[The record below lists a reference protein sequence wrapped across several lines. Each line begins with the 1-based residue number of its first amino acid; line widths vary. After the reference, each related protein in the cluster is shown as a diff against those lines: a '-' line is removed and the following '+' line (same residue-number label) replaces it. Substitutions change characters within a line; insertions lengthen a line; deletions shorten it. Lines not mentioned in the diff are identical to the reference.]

1 MADKHTLAF
10 EIGVEEIPA
19 FDLDSANKQLEK
31 MVPAA
36 FADAR
41 IPFDSIEIHSSPRRL
56 IVMAYGVADATE
68 ALVEEYKG
76 PAAKIAFDA
85 DGNPTKAAIGF
96 ARGKGLDPENL
107 ERREV
112 NGTEYVFA
120 TKNIPATPVADLLP
134 EVLTGF
140 ITAIKWPRSCRWA
153 AYREYFVRPVR
164 WIVAMLNDVVLP
176 VSFAGAASDNFTMGH
191 RVLAPGKHTV
201 DTAANLLNV
210 VRAAYVIPTQAE
222 RERIIREGVAAI
234 EAETGFTAD
243 LPAKTLLE
251 VVNLSEYP
259 QPLVS
264 TFDEEF
270 LQVPEEII
278 VDAMLM
284 HQRYFPLYDAAGK
297 LTNKFIIV
305 SNGNPECAATIIDGN
320 ERVVR
325 ARLDDAKFFYEEDLK
340 HPLESYIEKLD
351 KVVFQ
356 ESLGTV
362 RQKAERLEKLAGA
375 LSADAQLSAADAAR
389 RRSAPRACARPT
401 WSPTPSSSSPASRA
415 SWAATTPP
423 PPGKRPQ
430 VAQRHRPSITSPR
443 FAGDALPDTDGGP
456 AWSPWP
462 TSSTPSAACSPVGQG
477 PTGSSDPFALRRSAI
492 GIVNH
497 ARGGPAHR
505 RSLAAVDESL
515 ASYAAPGRR
524 LRPRAAVRA
533 EVADFFVTRTKVM
546 LRDAGRHRRRH
557 RRRAGRGRGG
567 ACWSSAQRAR
577 ALEAARAKRCAKR
590 STTWPRPTPA
600 RTTCASP
607 KLGEDVDDSL
617 LTDPER
623 ALASAR
629 GQPPSRR
636 VAAALVVR
644 RLRGRAVPGCA
655 ALRAPIDGFFA
666 DVMVMDEDA
675 ALRDNR
681 LRLLN
686 RFVAVFANVADFG
699 RSWRN
704 RSRATVAGF
713 SQTAERLVRCE
724 APTHLACFARR
735 RKLAYRSTLR
745 LPPAGGRS
753 GTAAASPL
761 TLQGTSLEGG
771 RDARRVRRHTRT
783 PRPLPTIHVVSDS
796 VGLDGTGGGPCR
808 RRPVRRH
815 EPQHR
820 GAAPCALVRG
830 GQAASSPSTARLHQ
844 PPVRRRAP
852 ARLLHAGRRRPA
864 PSRCADYCESASTT
878 WWRSTS

>member
-41 IPFDSIEIHSSPRRL
+41 IPYDSIEIHSSPRRL
-56 IVMAYGVADATE
+56 IVIAYGVADATE

-96 ARGKGLDPENL
+96 ARGKGLSPENL

-134 EVLTGF
+134 DVLAGF

-164 WIVAMLNDVVLP
+164 WIVAMLDDVVLP
-176 VSFAGAASDNFTMGH
+176 VSFAGAESSDFTMGH
-191 RVLAPGKHTV
+191 RVLAPGKHVV
-201 DTAANLLNV
+201 DTAANLLDV
-210 VRAAYVIPTQAE
+210 IRAAYVIPTQAE

-375 LSADAQLSAADAAR
+375 LSADAQLSAADAAD
-389 RRSAPRACARPT
+389 AQRAARLCKADLVT
-401 WSPTPSSSSPASRA
+401 NAVIEFTSVQGVMGSYYAAASGE
-415 SWAATTPP
+415 T
-423 PPGKRPQ
+423 PQ
-430 VAQRHRPSITSPR
+430 VAQAIGQHYQPR
-443 FAGDALPDTDGGP
+443 FAGDALPDTTVGQLVALADKLDTICGLF
-456 AWSPWP
+456 A
-462 TSSTPSAACSPVGQG
+462 VGQG

-492 GIVNH
+492 GIVNMLE
-497 ARGGPAHR
+497 AGLPI
-505 RSLAAVDESL
+505 SLAAAIDESL
-515 ASYAAPGRR
+515 ASFAAQGVAFDA
-524 LRPRAAVRA
+524 AAVRA
-533 EVADFFVTRTKVM
+533 EVVDFFVTRTKVM
-546 LRDAGRHRRRH
+546 LRDAGVNADTIDAVLA
-557 RRRAGRGRGG
+557 AGVEEP
-567 ACWSSAQRAR
+567 AVVSQRAH
-577 ALEAARAKRCAKR
+577 ALEDARANDAE
-590 STTWPRPTPA
+590 TFDNLATAYA
-600 RTTCASP
+600 RANNLRKP
-607 KLGEDVDDSL
+607 ELGEDVDDAL
-617 LTDPER
+617 LTEPER
-623 ALASAR
+623 ALAGAVATAEQAVASALA
-629 GQPPSRR
+629 SDDF
-636 VAAALVVR
+636 AAALSQ
-644 RLRGRAVPGCA
+644 LA

-699 RSWRN
+699 KMAKS
-704 RSRATVAGF
+704 
-713 SQTAERLVRCE
+713 
-724 APTHLACFARR
+724 
-735 RKLAYRSTLR
+735 K
-745 LPPAGGRS
+745 
-753 GTAAASPL
+753 
-761 TLQGTSLEGG
+761 
-771 RDARRVRRHTRT
+771 
-783 PRPLPTIHVVSDS
+783 
-796 VGLDGTGGGPCR
+796 
-808 RRPVRRH
+808 
-815 EPQHR
+815 
-820 GAAPCALVRG
+820 
-830 GQAASSPSTARLHQ
+830 
-844 PPVRRRAP
+844 
-852 ARLLHAGRRRPA
+852 
-864 PSRCADYCESASTT
+864 
-878 WWRSTS
+878 

>member
-41 IPFDSIEIHSSPRRL
+41 IPYDSIEIHSSPRRL

-96 ARGKGLDPENL
+96 ARGKGLSPESL

-134 EVLTGF
+134 DVLAGF

-164 WIVAMLNDVVLP
+164 WIVAMLDDVVLP
-176 VSFAGAASDNFTMGH
+176 VSFAGAESSNFTMGH

-201 DTAANLLNV
+201 DTAANLLDV
-210 VRAAYVIPTQAE
+210 IRAAYVIPTQAE

-234 EAETGFTAD
+234 EAEPGFTAD

-362 RQKAERLEKLAGA
+362 RQKAERLEKLACA
-375 LSADAQLSAADAAR
+375 LSADAQLSAADAAD
-389 RRSAPRACARPT
+389 AKRAARLCKADLVT
-401 WSPTPSSSSPASRA
+401 NAVIEFTSVQGVMGSYYAAASGE
-415 SWAATTPP
+415 T
-423 PPGKRPQ
+423 PQ
-430 VAQRHRPSITSPR
+430 VAQAIGQHYQPR
-443 FAGDALPDTDGGP
+443 FAGDALPDTTVGKLVALADKLDTICGLF
-456 AWSPWP
+456 S
-462 TSSTPSAACSPVGQG
+462 VGQG

-492 GIVNH
+492 GIVNMLET
-497 ARGGPAHR
+497 GLPI
-505 RSLAAVDESL
+505 SLAAAIDESL
-515 ASYAAPGRR
+515 ASFAAQGVAFDA
-524 LRPRAAVRA
+524 AAVRA
-533 EVADFFVTRTKVM
+533 EVVDFFVTRTKVM
-546 LRDAGRHRRRH
+546 LRDGGVNADTIDAVLAAGVEEP
-557 RRRAGRGRGG
+557 AVI
-567 ACWSSAQRAR
+567 SQRAH
-577 ALEAARAKRCAKR
+577 ALEDARANDAE
-590 STTWPRPTPA
+590 TFDNLATAYA
-600 RTTCASP
+600 RANNLREP
-607 KLGEDVDDSL
+607 ELGEDVDDAL
-617 LTDPER
+617 LTEPER
-623 ALASAR
+623 ALAGAVATAEQAVASALA
-629 GQPPSRR
+629 SDDF
-636 VAAALVVR
+636 AAALSQ
-644 RLRGRAVPGCA
+644 LA

-699 RSWRN
+699 KMAKS
-704 RSRATVAGF
+704 
-713 SQTAERLVRCE
+713 
-724 APTHLACFARR
+724 
-735 RKLAYRSTLR
+735 K
-745 LPPAGGRS
+745 
-753 GTAAASPL
+753 
-761 TLQGTSLEGG
+761 
-771 RDARRVRRHTRT
+771 
-783 PRPLPTIHVVSDS
+783 
-796 VGLDGTGGGPCR
+796 
-808 RRPVRRH
+808 
-815 EPQHR
+815 
-820 GAAPCALVRG
+820 
-830 GQAASSPSTARLHQ
+830 
-844 PPVRRRAP
+844 
-852 ARLLHAGRRRPA
+852 
-864 PSRCADYCESASTT
+864 
-878 WWRSTS
+878 

>member
-1 MADKHTLAF
+1 MAEKHTLAF

-41 IPFDSIEIHSSPRRL
+41 IPFDSVEIHSSPRRL

-96 ARGKGLDPENL
+96 ARGKGLTPENL

-112 NGTEYVFA
+112 KGVEYVFA

-134 EVLTGF
+134 DILAGF
-140 ITAIKWPRSCRWA
+140 ITAIKWPRSQRWA
-153 AYREYFVRPVR
+153 AYSEYFVRPVR
-164 WIVAMLNDVVLP
+164 WIVAMLDDVVLP
-176 VSFAGAASDNFTMGH
+176 VSFAGATSGNVTFGH
-191 RVLAPGKHTV
+191 RVLAPGAHTV
-201 DTAANLLNV
+201 DTAANLLDV
-210 VRAAYVIPTQAE
+210 VRAAYVIPTQSE

-234 EAETGFTAD
+234 EAETGFTAE

-284 HQRYFPLYDAAGK
+284 HQRYFPLYDADHK

-340 HPLESYIEKLD
+340 HPLEFYVNKLD

-362 RQKAERLEKLAGA
+362 KQKAERLVKLAGA
-375 LSADAQLSAADAAR
+375 LAADAQLSEADAADLV
-389 RRSAPRACARPT
+389 RAAQLCKADLVT
-401 WSPTPSSSSPASRA
+401 NAVIEFTSVQGVMGSYYAAASGE
-415 SWAATTPP
+415 T
-423 PPGKRPQ
+423 PQ
-430 VAQRHRPSITSPR
+430 VAQAIGQHYQPR
-443 FAGDALPDTDGGP
+443 FAGDELPETTVGKLVALADKLDTICGLF
-456 AWSPWP
+456 S
-462 TSSTPSAACSPVGQG
+462 VGQG

-492 GIVNH
+492 GIVNMLE
-497 ARGGPAHR
+497 AGVNI
-505 RSLAAVDESL
+505 SLAAAIDCSL
-515 ASYAAPGRR
+515 AAFAEQGVQFDA
-524 LRPRAAVRA
+524 AAVRA
-533 EVADFFVTRTKVM
+533 EVVDFFVTRTKVM
-546 LRDAGRHRRRH
+546 LRDAGVEADTIDAVLA
-557 RRRAGRGRGG
+557 AGVEEPAVIG
-567 ACWSSAQRAR
+567 QRAY
-577 ALEAARAKRCAKR
+577 ALEDARANDAE
-590 STTWPRPTPA
+590 TFDNLATAYA
-600 RTTCASP
+600 RANNLRKP
-607 KLGEDVDDSL
+607 ELGSAVDEGL
-617 LTDPER
+617 LTEPER
-623 ALASAR
+623 PLAAAVAQAE
-629 GQPPSRR
+629 GT
-636 VAAALVVR
+636 VAAALEADSFAAA
-644 RLRGRAVPGCA
+644 LSELA

-666 DVMVMDEDA
+666 DVMVMDDDP

-699 RSWRN
+699 KMAKS
-704 RSRATVAGF
+704 
-713 SQTAERLVRCE
+713 
-724 APTHLACFARR
+724 
-735 RKLAYRSTLR
+735 K
-745 LPPAGGRS
+745 
-753 GTAAASPL
+753 
-761 TLQGTSLEGG
+761 
-771 RDARRVRRHTRT
+771 
-783 PRPLPTIHVVSDS
+783 
-796 VGLDGTGGGPCR
+796 
-808 RRPVRRH
+808 
-815 EPQHR
+815 
-820 GAAPCALVRG
+820 
-830 GQAASSPSTARLHQ
+830 
-844 PPVRRRAP
+844 
-852 ARLLHAGRRRPA
+852 
-864 PSRCADYCESASTT
+864 
-878 WWRSTS
+878 

>member
-41 IPFDSIEIHSSPRRL
+41 IPYDSIEIHSSPRRL

-96 ARGKGLDPENL
+96 ARGKGLSPENL

-134 EVLTGF
+134 DVLAGF

-164 WIVAMLNDVVLP
+164 WIVAMLDDVVLP
-176 VSFAGAASDNFTMGH
+176 VSFAGAESSDFTMGH

-201 DTAANLLNV
+201 DTAANLLDV
-210 VRAAYVIPTQAE
+210 IRAAYVIPTQAE

-362 RQKAERLEKLAGA
+362 RQKAERLEKLACA
-375 LSADAQLSAADAAR
+375 LSADAQLSAADAAD
-389 RRSAPRACARPT
+389 AKRAARLCKADLVT
-401 WSPTPSSSSPASRA
+401 NAVIEFTSVQGVMGSYYAAASGE
-415 SWAATTPP
+415 T
-423 PPGKRPQ
+423 PQ
-430 VAQRHRPSITSPR
+430 VAQAIGQHYQPR
-443 FAGDALPDTDGGP
+443 FAGDALPDTTVGKLVALADKLDTICGLF
-456 AWSPWP
+456 A
-462 TSSTPSAACSPVGQG
+462 VGQG

-492 GIVNH
+492 GIVNMLET
-497 ARGGPAHR
+497 GLPI
-505 RSLAAVDESL
+505 SLAAAIDESL
-515 ASYAAPGRR
+515 ASFAAQGVAFDA
-524 LRPRAAVRA
+524 AAVRA
-533 EVADFFVTRTKVM
+533 EVVDFFVTRTKVM
-546 LRDAGRHRRRH
+546 LRDGDVNADTIDAVLAAGVEEP
-557 RRRAGRGRGG
+557 AVI
-567 ACWSSAQRAR
+567 SQRAH
-577 ALEAARAKRCAKR
+577 ALEDARANDAE
-590 STTWPRPTPA
+590 TFDNLATAYA
-600 RTTCASP
+600 RANNLRKP
-607 KLGEDVDDSL
+607 ELGEDVDDAL
-617 LTDPER
+617 LTEPER
-623 ALASAR
+623 ALAGAVATAEQAVASALA
-629 GQPPSRR
+629 SDDF
-636 VAAALVVR
+636 AAALSQ
-644 RLRGRAVPGCA
+644 LA

-699 RSWRN
+699 KMAKS
-704 RSRATVAGF
+704 
-713 SQTAERLVRCE
+713 
-724 APTHLACFARR
+724 
-735 RKLAYRSTLR
+735 K
-745 LPPAGGRS
+745 
-753 GTAAASPL
+753 
-761 TLQGTSLEGG
+761 
-771 RDARRVRRHTRT
+771 
-783 PRPLPTIHVVSDS
+783 
-796 VGLDGTGGGPCR
+796 
-808 RRPVRRH
+808 
-815 EPQHR
+815 
-820 GAAPCALVRG
+820 
-830 GQAASSPSTARLHQ
+830 
-844 PPVRRRAP
+844 
-852 ARLLHAGRRRPA
+852 
-864 PSRCADYCESASTT
+864 
-878 WWRSTS
+878 

>member
-41 IPFDSIEIHSSPRRL
+41 IPCDSIEIHSSPRRL

-96 ARGKGLDPENL
+96 ARGKGLSPENL

-134 EVLTGF
+134 DVLAGF

-164 WIVAMLNDVVLP
+164 WIVAMLDDVVLP
-176 VSFAGAASDNFTMGH
+176 VSYAGAESSNFTMGH
-191 RVLAPGKHTV
+191 RVLAPGKHVV
-201 DTAANLLNV
+201 DTAANLLDV
-210 VRAAYVIPTQAE
+210 IRAAYVIPTQAE

-284 HQRYFPLYDAAGK
+284 HQRYFPLYDADGK

-362 RQKAERLEKLAGA
+362 RQKAERLEKLACA
-375 LSADAQLSAADAAR
+375 LSADAQLDAADAAD
-389 RRSAPRACARPT
+389 AKRAARLCKADLVT
-401 WSPTPSSSSPASRA
+401 NAVIEFTSVQGVMGSYYAAASGE
-415 SWAATTPP
+415 T
-423 PPGKRPQ
+423 PQ
-430 VAQRHRPSITSPR
+430 VAQAIGQHYQPR
-443 FAGDALPDTDGGP
+443 FAGDALPDTTVGKLVALADKLDTICGLF
-456 AWSPWP
+456 A
-462 TSSTPSAACSPVGQG
+462 VGQG

-492 GIVNH
+492 GIVNMLE
-497 ARGGPAHR
+497 AGLPI
-505 RSLAAVDESL
+505 SLAAAIDESL
-515 ASYAAPGRR
+515 ASFAAQGVAFDA
-524 LRPRAAVRA
+524 AAVRA
-533 EVADFFVTRTKVM
+533 EVVDFFVTRTKVM
-546 LRDAGRHRRRH
+546 LRDAGVNADTIDAVLA
-557 RRRAGRGRGG
+557 AGVEEP
-567 ACWSSAQRAR
+567 AVISQRAH
-577 ALEAARAKRCAKR
+577 ALDDARANDAE
-590 STTWPRPTPA
+590 TFDNLATAYA
-600 RTTCASP
+600 RANNLRKP
-607 KLGEDVDDSL
+607 ELGEDVDDAL
-617 LTDPER
+617 LTEPER
-623 ALASAR
+623 ALAGAVATAE
-629 GQPPSRR
+629 QA
-636 VAAALVVR
+636 VAAALASDDFAAA
-644 RLRGRAVPGCA
+644 LSQLA

-699 RSWRN
+699 KMAKS
-704 RSRATVAGF
+704 
-713 SQTAERLVRCE
+713 
-724 APTHLACFARR
+724 
-735 RKLAYRSTLR
+735 K
-745 LPPAGGRS
+745 
-753 GTAAASPL
+753 
-761 TLQGTSLEGG
+761 
-771 RDARRVRRHTRT
+771 
-783 PRPLPTIHVVSDS
+783 
-796 VGLDGTGGGPCR
+796 
-808 RRPVRRH
+808 
-815 EPQHR
+815 
-820 GAAPCALVRG
+820 
-830 GQAASSPSTARLHQ
+830 
-844 PPVRRRAP
+844 
-852 ARLLHAGRRRPA
+852 
-864 PSRCADYCESASTT
+864 
-878 WWRSTS
+878 

>member
-41 IPFDSIEIHSSPRRL
+41 IPCDSIEIHSSPRRL

-96 ARGKGLDPENL
+96 ARGKGLDPKNL

-134 EVLTGF
+134 DVLAGF

-164 WIVAMLNDVVLP
+164 WIVAMLDDVVLP
-176 VSFAGAASDNFTMGH
+176 VSFAGAESSNFTMGH
-191 RVLAPGKHTV
+191 RVLAPGKHAV
-201 DTAANLLNV
+201 DTAANLLDV
-210 VRAAYVIPTQAE
+210 IRAAYVIPTQAE

-362 RQKAERLEKLAGA
+362 RQKAERLEKLACA
-375 LSADAQLSAADAAR
+375 LSADAQLSAADAAD
-389 RRSAPRACARPT
+389 AKRAARLCKADLVT
-401 WSPTPSSSSPASRA
+401 NAVIEFTSVQGVMGSYYAAASGE
-415 SWAATTPP
+415 T
-423 PPGKRPQ
+423 PQ
-430 VAQRHRPSITSPR
+430 VAQAIGQHYQPR
-443 FAGDALPDTDGGP
+443 FAGDALPDTTVGKLVALADKLDTICGLF
-456 AWSPWP
+456 A
-462 TSSTPSAACSPVGQG
+462 VGQG

-492 GIVNH
+492 GIVNMLE
-497 ARGGPAHR
+497 AGLAI
-505 RSLAAVDESL
+505 SLAAAIDESL
-515 ASYAAPGRR
+515 ASFAAQGVAFDA
-524 LRPRAAVRA
+524 AAVRA
-533 EVADFFVTRTKVM
+533 EVVDFFVTRTKVM
-546 LRDAGRHRRRH
+546 LRDAGVNADTIDAVLA
-557 RRRAGRGRGG
+557 AGVEEP
-567 ACWSSAQRAR
+567 AVVSQRAH
-577 ALEAARAKRCAKR
+577 ALEDARANDAE
-590 STTWPRPTPA
+590 TFDNLATAYA
-600 RTTCASP
+600 RANNLRKP
-607 KLGEDVDDSL
+607 ELGEDVDDAL
-617 LTDPER
+617 LTEPER
-623 ALASAR
+623 ALAGAVATAEQAVASALA
-629 GQPPSRR
+629 SDDF
-636 VAAALVVR
+636 AAALSQ
-644 RLRGRAVPGCA
+644 LA

-699 RSWRN
+699 KMAKS
-704 RSRATVAGF
+704 
-713 SQTAERLVRCE
+713 
-724 APTHLACFARR
+724 
-735 RKLAYRSTLR
+735 K
-745 LPPAGGRS
+745 
-753 GTAAASPL
+753 
-761 TLQGTSLEGG
+761 
-771 RDARRVRRHTRT
+771 
-783 PRPLPTIHVVSDS
+783 
-796 VGLDGTGGGPCR
+796 
-808 RRPVRRH
+808 
-815 EPQHR
+815 
-820 GAAPCALVRG
+820 
-830 GQAASSPSTARLHQ
+830 
-844 PPVRRRAP
+844 
-852 ARLLHAGRRRPA
+852 
-864 PSRCADYCESASTT
+864 
-878 WWRSTS
+878 

>member
-41 IPFDSIEIHSSPRRL
+41 IPYDSIEIHSSPRRL

-96 ARGKGLDPENL
+96 ARGKGLSPESL

-134 EVLTGF
+134 DVLAGF

-164 WIVAMLNDVVLP
+164 WIVAMLDDVVLP
-176 VSFAGAASDNFTMGH
+176 VSFAGAESSNFTMGH

-201 DTAANLLNV
+201 DTAANLLDV
-210 VRAAYVIPTQAE
+210 IRAAYVIPTQAE

-264 TFDEEF
+264 TFDEDF

-362 RQKAERLEKLAGA
+362 RQKAERLEKLACA
-375 LSADAQLSAADAAR
+375 LSADAQLDAADAAD
-389 RRSAPRACARPT
+389 AKRAARLCKADLVT
-401 WSPTPSSSSPASRA
+401 NAVIEFTSVQGVMGSYYAAASGE
-415 SWAATTPP
+415 T
-423 PPGKRPQ
+423 PQ
-430 VAQRHRPSITSPR
+430 VAQAIGQHYQPR
-443 FAGDALPDTDGGP
+443 FAGDALPDTTVGKLVALADKLDTICGLF
-456 AWSPWP
+456 A
-462 TSSTPSAACSPVGQG
+462 VGQG

-492 GIVNH
+492 GIVNMLET
-497 ARGGPAHR
+497 GLPI
-505 RSLAAVDESL
+505 SLAAAIDESL
-515 ASYAAPGRR
+515 ASFAAQGVAFDA
-524 LRPRAAVRA
+524 AAVRA
-533 EVADFFVTRTKVM
+533 EVVDFFVTRTKVM
-546 LRDAGRHRRRH
+546 LRDGGVNADTIDAVLAAGVEEP
-557 RRRAGRGRGG
+557 AVI
-567 ACWSSAQRAR
+567 SQRAH
-577 ALEAARAKRCAKR
+577 ALEDARANDAE
-590 STTWPRPTPA
+590 TFDNLATAYA
-600 RTTCASP
+600 RANNLRKP
-607 KLGEDVDDSL
+607 ELGEDVDDAL
-617 LTDPER
+617 LTEPER
-623 ALASAR
+623 ALAGAVATAEQAVASALA
-629 GQPPSRR
+629 SDDF
-636 VAAALVVR
+636 AAALSQ
-644 RLRGRAVPGCA
+644 LA

-699 RSWRN
+699 KMAKS
-704 RSRATVAGF
+704 
-713 SQTAERLVRCE
+713 
-724 APTHLACFARR
+724 
-735 RKLAYRSTLR
+735 K
-745 LPPAGGRS
+745 
-753 GTAAASPL
+753 
-761 TLQGTSLEGG
+761 
-771 RDARRVRRHTRT
+771 
-783 PRPLPTIHVVSDS
+783 
-796 VGLDGTGGGPCR
+796 
-808 RRPVRRH
+808 
-815 EPQHR
+815 
-820 GAAPCALVRG
+820 
-830 GQAASSPSTARLHQ
+830 
-844 PPVRRRAP
+844 
-852 ARLLHAGRRRPA
+852 
-864 PSRCADYCESASTT
+864 
-878 WWRSTS
+878 

>member
-41 IPFDSIEIHSSPRRL
+41 IPYDSIEIHSSPRRL

-96 ARGKGLDPENL
+96 ARGKGLSPESL

-134 EVLTGF
+134 DVLAGF

-164 WIVAMLNDVVLP
+164 WIVAMLDDVVLP
-176 VSFAGAASDNFTMGH
+176 VSFAGAESSNFTMGH
-191 RVLAPGKHTV
+191 RVLAPGKHAV
-201 DTAANLLNV
+201 DTAANLLDV
-210 VRAAYVIPTQAE
+210 IRAAYVIPTQAE

-362 RQKAERLEKLAGA
+362 RQKAERLEKLACA
-375 LSADAQLSAADAAR
+375 LSADAQLSAADAAD
-389 RRSAPRACARPT
+389 AKRAARLCKADLVT
-401 WSPTPSSSSPASRA
+401 NAVIEFTSVQGVMGSYYAAASGE
-415 SWAATTPP
+415 T
-423 PPGKRPQ
+423 PQ
-430 VAQRHRPSITSPR
+430 VAQAIGQHYQPR
-443 FAGDALPDTDGGP
+443 FAGDALPDTTVGKLVALADKLDTICGLF
-456 AWSPWP
+456 A
-462 TSSTPSAACSPVGQG
+462 VGQG

-492 GIVNH
+492 GIVNMLET
-497 ARGGPAHR
+497 GLPI
-505 RSLAAVDESL
+505 SLAAAIDESL
-515 ASYAAPGRR
+515 ASFAAQGVAFDA
-524 LRPRAAVRA
+524 AAVRA
-533 EVADFFVTRTKVM
+533 EVVDFFVTRTKVM
-546 LRDAGRHRRRH
+546 LRDGGVNADTIDAVLAAGVEEP
-557 RRRAGRGRGG
+557 AVI
-567 ACWSSAQRAR
+567 SQRAH
-577 ALEAARAKRCAKR
+577 ALEDARANDAE
-590 STTWPRPTPA
+590 TFDNLATAYA
-600 RTTCASP
+600 RANNLRKP
-607 KLGEDVDDSL
+607 ELGEDVDDAL
-617 LTDPER
+617 LTEPER
-623 ALASAR
+623 ALAGAVATAEQAVASALA
-629 GQPPSRR
+629 SDDF
-636 VAAALVVR
+636 AAALSQ
-644 RLRGRAVPGCA
+644 LA

-699 RSWRN
+699 KMAKS
-704 RSRATVAGF
+704 
-713 SQTAERLVRCE
+713 
-724 APTHLACFARR
+724 
-735 RKLAYRSTLR
+735 K
-745 LPPAGGRS
+745 
-753 GTAAASPL
+753 
-761 TLQGTSLEGG
+761 
-771 RDARRVRRHTRT
+771 
-783 PRPLPTIHVVSDS
+783 
-796 VGLDGTGGGPCR
+796 
-808 RRPVRRH
+808 
-815 EPQHR
+815 
-820 GAAPCALVRG
+820 
-830 GQAASSPSTARLHQ
+830 
-844 PPVRRRAP
+844 
-852 ARLLHAGRRRPA
+852 
-864 PSRCADYCESASTT
+864 
-878 WWRSTS
+878 

>member
-41 IPFDSIEIHSSPRRL
+41 IPYDSIEIHSSPRRL

-96 ARGKGLDPENL
+96 ARGKGLSPENL

-134 EVLTGF
+134 DVLAGF

-164 WIVAMLNDVVLP
+164 WIVAMLDDVVLP
-176 VSFAGAASDNFTMGH
+176 VSFAGAESSNFTMGH

-201 DTAANLLNV
+201 DTAANLLDV
-210 VRAAYVIPTQAE
+210 IRAAYVIPTQAE

-362 RQKAERLEKLAGA
+362 RQKAERLEKLACA
-375 LSADAQLSAADAAR
+375 LSADAQLSAADAAD
-389 RRSAPRACARPT
+389 AQRAARLCKADLVT
-401 WSPTPSSSSPASRA
+401 NAVIEFTSVQGVMGSYYAAASGE
-415 SWAATTPP
+415 T
-423 PPGKRPQ
+423 PQ
-430 VAQRHRPSITSPR
+430 VAQAIGQHYQPR
-443 FAGDALPDTDGGP
+443 FAGDALPDTTVGQLVALADKLDTICGLF
-456 AWSPWP
+456 A
-462 TSSTPSAACSPVGQG
+462 VGQG

-492 GIVNH
+492 GVVNMLE
-497 ARGGPAHR
+497 AGLPI
-505 RSLAAVDESL
+505 SLAAAIDESL
-515 ASYAAPGRR
+515 ASFAAQGVAFDA
-524 LRPRAAVRA
+524 AAVRA
-533 EVADFFVTRTKVM
+533 EVVDFFVTRTKVM
-546 LRDAGRHRRRH
+546 LRDAGVNADTIDAVLA
-557 RRRAGRGRGG
+557 AGVEEP
-567 ACWSSAQRAR
+567 AVVSQRAH
-577 ALEAARAKRCAKR
+577 ALEDARANDAE
-590 STTWPRPTPA
+590 TFDNLATAYA
-600 RTTCASP
+600 RANNLRKP
-607 KLGEDVDDSL
+607 ELGEDVDDAL
-617 LTDPER
+617 LTEPER
-623 ALASAR
+623 ALAGAVATAEQAVASALA
-629 GQPPSRR
+629 SDDF
-636 VAAALVVR
+636 AAALSQ
-644 RLRGRAVPGCA
+644 LA

-699 RSWRN
+699 KMAKS
-704 RSRATVAGF
+704 
-713 SQTAERLVRCE
+713 
-724 APTHLACFARR
+724 
-735 RKLAYRSTLR
+735 K
-745 LPPAGGRS
+745 
-753 GTAAASPL
+753 
-761 TLQGTSLEGG
+761 
-771 RDARRVRRHTRT
+771 
-783 PRPLPTIHVVSDS
+783 
-796 VGLDGTGGGPCR
+796 
-808 RRPVRRH
+808 
-815 EPQHR
+815 
-820 GAAPCALVRG
+820 
-830 GQAASSPSTARLHQ
+830 
-844 PPVRRRAP
+844 
-852 ARLLHAGRRRPA
+852 
-864 PSRCADYCESASTT
+864 
-878 WWRSTS
+878 

>member
-41 IPFDSIEIHSSPRRL
+41 IPYDSIEIHSSPRRL

-96 ARGKGLDPENL
+96 ARGKGLSPESL

-134 EVLTGF
+134 DVLAGF

-164 WIVAMLNDVVLP
+164 WIVAMLDDVVLP
-176 VSFAGAASDNFTMGH
+176 VSFAGAESSNFTMGH

-201 DTAANLLNV
+201 DTAANLLDV
-210 VRAAYVIPTQAE
+210 IRAAYVIPTQAE

-362 RQKAERLEKLAGA
+362 RQKAERLEKLACA
-375 LSADAQLSAADAAR
+375 LSADAQLDAADSADAKRAAR
-389 RRSAPRACARPT
+389 LCKADLVTNAVIEFTSVQGVMGSYYAA
-401 WSPTPSSSSPASRA
+401 ASGE
-415 SWAATTPP
+415 T
-423 PPGKRPQ
+423 PQ
-430 VAQRHRPSITSPR
+430 VAQAIGQHYQPR
-443 FAGDALPDTDGGP
+443 FAGDALPDTTVGKLVALADKLDTICGLF
-456 AWSPWP
+456 A
-462 TSSTPSAACSPVGQG
+462 VGQG

-492 GIVNH
+492 GIVNMLET
-497 ARGGPAHR
+497 GLPI
-505 RSLAAVDESL
+505 SLAAAIDESL
-515 ASYAAPGRR
+515 ASFADQGVAFDA
-524 LRPRAAVRA
+524 AAVRA
-533 EVADFFVTRTKVM
+533 EVVDFFVTRTKVM
-546 LRDAGRHRRRH
+546 LRDGGVNADTIDAVLAAGVEEP
-557 RRRAGRGRGG
+557 AVI
-567 ACWSSAQRAR
+567 SQRAH
-577 ALEAARAKRCAKR
+577 ALEDARANDAE
-590 STTWPRPTPA
+590 TFDNLATAYA
-600 RTTCASP
+600 RANNLRKP
-607 KLGEDVDDSL
+607 ELGEDVDDAL
-617 LTDPER
+617 LTEPER
-623 ALASAR
+623 ALAGAVATAEQAVASALA
-629 GQPPSRR
+629 SDDF
-636 VAAALVVR
+636 AAALSQ
-644 RLRGRAVPGCA
+644 LA

-699 RSWRN
+699 KMAKS
-704 RSRATVAGF
+704 
-713 SQTAERLVRCE
+713 
-724 APTHLACFARR
+724 
-735 RKLAYRSTLR
+735 K
-745 LPPAGGRS
+745 
-753 GTAAASPL
+753 
-761 TLQGTSLEGG
+761 
-771 RDARRVRRHTRT
+771 
-783 PRPLPTIHVVSDS
+783 
-796 VGLDGTGGGPCR
+796 
-808 RRPVRRH
+808 
-815 EPQHR
+815 
-820 GAAPCALVRG
+820 
-830 GQAASSPSTARLHQ
+830 
-844 PPVRRRAP
+844 
-852 ARLLHAGRRRPA
+852 
-864 PSRCADYCESASTT
+864 
-878 WWRSTS
+878 

>member
-41 IPFDSIEIHSSPRRL
+41 IPYDSIEIHSSPRRL

-96 ARGKGLDPENL
+96 ARGKGLSPENL

-134 EVLTGF
+134 DVLAGF

-164 WIVAMLNDVVLP
+164 WIVAMLDDVVLP
-176 VSFAGAASDNFTMGH
+176 VSFAGAESSNFTMGH

-201 DTAANLLNV
+201 DTAENLLDV
-210 VRAAYVIPTQAE
+210 IRAAYVIPTQAE

-362 RQKAERLEKLAGA
+362 RQKAERLEKLACA
-375 LSADAQLSAADAAR
+375 LSADAQLDAADAAD
-389 RRSAPRACARPT
+389 AKRAARLCKADLVT
-401 WSPTPSSSSPASRA
+401 NAVIEFTSVQGVMGSYYAAASGE
-415 SWAATTPP
+415 T
-423 PPGKRPQ
+423 PQ
-430 VAQRHRPSITSPR
+430 VAQAIGQHYQPR
-443 FAGDALPDTDGGP
+443 FAGDALPDTTVGKLVALADKLDTICGLF
-456 AWSPWP
+456 A
-462 TSSTPSAACSPVGQG
+462 VGQG

-492 GIVNH
+492 GIVNMLE
-497 ARGGPAHR
+497 AGLPI
-505 RSLAAVDESL
+505 SLAAAIDESL
-515 ASYAAPGRR
+515 ASFAAQGVAFDA
-524 LRPRAAVRA
+524 AAVRA
-533 EVADFFVTRTKVM
+533 EVVDFFVTRTKVM
-546 LRDAGRHRRRH
+546 LRDAGVNADTIDAVLA
-557 RRRAGRGRGG
+557 AGVEEP
-567 ACWSSAQRAR
+567 AVISQRAH
-577 ALEAARAKRCAKR
+577 ALEDARANDAE
-590 STTWPRPTPA
+590 TFDNLATAYA
-600 RTTCASP
+600 RANNLRKSE
-607 KLGEDVDDSL
+607 LGEDVDDAL

-623 ALASAR
+623 ALAGAVATAE
-629 GQPPSRR
+629 QA
-636 VAAALVVR
+636 VAAALASDDFAAA
-644 RLRGRAVPGCA
+644 LSQLA

-666 DVMVMDEDA
+666 DGMVMDEDA

-699 RSWRN
+699 KMAKS
-704 RSRATVAGF
+704 
-713 SQTAERLVRCE
+713 
-724 APTHLACFARR
+724 
-735 RKLAYRSTLR
+735 K
-745 LPPAGGRS
+745 
-753 GTAAASPL
+753 
-761 TLQGTSLEGG
+761 
-771 RDARRVRRHTRT
+771 
-783 PRPLPTIHVVSDS
+783 
-796 VGLDGTGGGPCR
+796 
-808 RRPVRRH
+808 
-815 EPQHR
+815 
-820 GAAPCALVRG
+820 
-830 GQAASSPSTARLHQ
+830 
-844 PPVRRRAP
+844 
-852 ARLLHAGRRRPA
+852 
-864 PSRCADYCESASTT
+864 
-878 WWRSTS
+878 

>member
-41 IPFDSIEIHSSPRRL
+41 IPYDSIEIHSSPRRL

-96 ARGKGLDPENL
+96 ARGKGLSPENL

-134 EVLTGF
+134 DVLAGF

-164 WIVAMLNDVVLP
+164 WIVAMLDDVVLP
-176 VSFAGAASDNFTMGH
+176 VSFAGAESSDFTMGH

-201 DTAANLLNV
+201 DTAANLLDV
-210 VRAAYVIPTQAE
+210 IRAAYVIPTQAE

-362 RQKAERLEKLAGA
+362 RQKAERLEKLACA
-375 LSADAQLSAADAAR
+375 LSADTQLSAADAAD
-389 RRSAPRACARPT
+389 AKRAARLCKADLVT
-401 WSPTPSSSSPASRA
+401 NAVIEFTSVQGVMGSYYAAASGE
-415 SWAATTPP
+415 T
-423 PPGKRPQ
+423 PQ
-430 VAQRHRPSITSPR
+430 VAQAIGQHYQPR
-443 FAGDALPDTDGGP
+443 FAGDALPDTTVGKLVALADKLDTICGLF
-456 AWSPWP
+456 A
-462 TSSTPSAACSPVGQG
+462 VGQG

-492 GIVNH
+492 GIVNMLETGL
-497 ARGGPAHR
+497 AI
-505 RSLAAVDESL
+505 SLAAAIDESL
-515 ASYAAPGRR
+515 ASFAAQGVAFDA
-524 LRPRAAVRA
+524 AAVRA
-533 EVADFFVTRTKVM
+533 EVVDFFVTRTKVM
-546 LRDAGRHRRRH
+546 LRDGGVNADTIDAVLAAGVEEP
-557 RRRAGRGRGG
+557 AVI
-567 ACWSSAQRAR
+567 SQRAH
-577 ALEAARAKRCAKR
+577 ALEDARANDAE
-590 STTWPRPTPA
+590 TFDNLATAYA
-600 RTTCASP
+600 RANNLRKP
-607 KLGEDVDDSL
+607 ELGESVDDAL
-617 LTDPER
+617 LTEPER
-623 ALASAR
+623 ALAGAVATAEQAVASALA
-629 GQPPSRR
+629 SDDF
-636 VAAALVVR
+636 AAALSQ
-644 RLRGRAVPGCA
+644 LA

-699 RSWRN
+699 KMAKS
-704 RSRATVAGF
+704 
-713 SQTAERLVRCE
+713 
-724 APTHLACFARR
+724 
-735 RKLAYRSTLR
+735 K
-745 LPPAGGRS
+745 
-753 GTAAASPL
+753 
-761 TLQGTSLEGG
+761 
-771 RDARRVRRHTRT
+771 
-783 PRPLPTIHVVSDS
+783 
-796 VGLDGTGGGPCR
+796 
-808 RRPVRRH
+808 
-815 EPQHR
+815 
-820 GAAPCALVRG
+820 
-830 GQAASSPSTARLHQ
+830 
-844 PPVRRRAP
+844 
-852 ARLLHAGRRRPA
+852 
-864 PSRCADYCESASTT
+864 
-878 WWRSTS
+878 

>member
-41 IPFDSIEIHSSPRRL
+41 IPYDSIEIHSSPRRL

-96 ARGKGLDPENL
+96 ARGKGLSPENL

-134 EVLTGF
+134 DVLAGF
-140 ITAIKWPRSCRWA
+140 ITVIKWPRSCRWA

-164 WIVAMLNDVVLP
+164 WIVAMLDDVVLP
-176 VSFAGAASDNFTMGH
+176 VSFAGAESSNFTMGH

-201 DTAANLLNV
+201 DTAANLLDV
-210 VRAAYVIPTQAE
+210 IRAAYVIPTQAE

-375 LSADAQLSAADAAR
+375 LSADAQLSAADAAD
-389 RRSAPRACARPT
+389 AQRAARLCKADLVT
-401 WSPTPSSSSPASRA
+401 NAVIEFTSVQGVMGSYYAAASGE
-415 SWAATTPP
+415 T
-423 PPGKRPQ
+423 PQ
-430 VAQRHRPSITSPR
+430 VAQAIGQHYQPR
-443 FAGDALPDTDGGP
+443 FAGDALPDTTVGKLVALADKLDTICGLF
-456 AWSPWP
+456 A
-462 TSSTPSAACSPVGQG
+462 VGQG

-492 GIVNH
+492 GIVNMLET
-497 ARGGPAHR
+497 GLPI
-505 RSLAAVDESL
+505 SLAAAIDESL
-515 ASYAAPGRR
+515 ASFADQGVAFDA
-524 LRPRAAVRA
+524 AAVRA
-533 EVADFFVTRTKVM
+533 EVVDFFVTRTKVM
-546 LRDAGRHRRRH
+546 LRDGGVNADTIDAVLAAGVEEP
-557 RRRAGRGRGG
+557 AVI
-567 ACWSSAQRAR
+567 SQRAH
-577 ALEAARAKRCAKR
+577 ALEDARANDAE
-590 STTWPRPTPA
+590 TFDNLATAYA
-600 RTTCASP
+600 RANNLRKP
-607 KLGEDVDDSL
+607 ELGEDVDDAL
-617 LTDPER
+617 LTEPER
-623 ALASAR
+623 ALAGAVATAEQAVASALA
-629 GQPPSRR
+629 SDDF
-636 VAAALVVR
+636 AAALSQ
-644 RLRGRAVPGCA
+644 LA

-699 RSWRN
+699 KMAKS
-704 RSRATVAGF
+704 
-713 SQTAERLVRCE
+713 
-724 APTHLACFARR
+724 
-735 RKLAYRSTLR
+735 K
-745 LPPAGGRS
+745 
-753 GTAAASPL
+753 
-761 TLQGTSLEGG
+761 
-771 RDARRVRRHTRT
+771 
-783 PRPLPTIHVVSDS
+783 
-796 VGLDGTGGGPCR
+796 
-808 RRPVRRH
+808 
-815 EPQHR
+815 
-820 GAAPCALVRG
+820 
-830 GQAASSPSTARLHQ
+830 
-844 PPVRRRAP
+844 
-852 ARLLHAGRRRPA
+852 
-864 PSRCADYCESASTT
+864 
-878 WWRSTS
+878 

>member
-41 IPFDSIEIHSSPRRL
+41 IPYDSIEIHSSPRRL

-96 ARGKGLDPENL
+96 ARGKGLSPESL

-134 EVLTGF
+134 DVLAGF

-164 WIVAMLNDVVLP
+164 WIVAMLDDVVLP
-176 VSFAGAASDNFTMGH
+176 VSFAGAESSNFTMGH

-201 DTAANLLNV
+201 DTAANLLDV
-210 VRAAYVIPTQAE
+210 IRAAYVIPTQAE
-222 RERIIREGVAAI
+222 REHIIREGVAAI

-362 RQKAERLEKLAGA
+362 RQKAERLEKLACA
-375 LSADAQLSAADAAR
+375 LSADAQLSAADAAD
-389 RRSAPRACARPT
+389 AKRAARLCKADLVT
-401 WSPTPSSSSPASRA
+401 NAVIEFTSVQGVMGSYYAAASGE
-415 SWAATTPP
+415 T
-423 PPGKRPQ
+423 PQ
-430 VAQRHRPSITSPR
+430 VAQAIGQHYQPR
-443 FAGDALPDTDGGP
+443 FAGDALPDTTVGKLVALADKLDTICGLF
-456 AWSPWP
+456 A
-462 TSSTPSAACSPVGQG
+462 VGQG

-492 GIVNH
+492 GIVNMLET
-497 ARGGPAHR
+497 GLPI
-505 RSLAAVDESL
+505 SLAAAIDESL
-515 ASYAAPGRR
+515 ASFAAQGVAFDA
-524 LRPRAAVRA
+524 AAVRA
-533 EVADFFVTRTKVM
+533 EVVDFFVTRTKVM
-546 LRDAGRHRRRH
+546 LRDAGINADTIDAVLA
-557 RRRAGRGRGG
+557 AGVEEP
-567 ACWSSAQRAR
+567 AVISQRAH
-577 ALEAARAKRCAKR
+577 ALEDARANDAE
-590 STTWPRPTPA
+590 TFDNLATAYA
-600 RTTCASP
+600 RANNLRKP
-607 KLGEDVDDSL
+607 ELGEDVDDAL
-617 LTDPER
+617 LTEPER
-623 ALASAR
+623 ALAGAVATAEQAVASALA
-629 GQPPSRR
+629 SDDF
-636 VAAALVVR
+636 AAALSQ
-644 RLRGRAVPGCA
+644 LA

-699 RSWRN
+699 KMAKS
-704 RSRATVAGF
+704 
-713 SQTAERLVRCE
+713 
-724 APTHLACFARR
+724 
-735 RKLAYRSTLR
+735 K
-745 LPPAGGRS
+745 
-753 GTAAASPL
+753 
-761 TLQGTSLEGG
+761 
-771 RDARRVRRHTRT
+771 
-783 PRPLPTIHVVSDS
+783 
-796 VGLDGTGGGPCR
+796 
-808 RRPVRRH
+808 
-815 EPQHR
+815 
-820 GAAPCALVRG
+820 
-830 GQAASSPSTARLHQ
+830 
-844 PPVRRRAP
+844 
-852 ARLLHAGRRRPA
+852 
-864 PSRCADYCESASTT
+864 
-878 WWRSTS
+878 

>member
-41 IPFDSIEIHSSPRRL
+41 IPYDSIEIHSSPRRL

-96 ARGKGLDPENL
+96 ARGKGLSPESL

-134 EVLTGF
+134 DVLAGF

-164 WIVAMLNDVVLP
+164 WIVAMLDDVVLP
-176 VSFAGAASDNFTMGH
+176 VSFAGAESSNFTMGH

-201 DTAANLLNV
+201 DTAANLLDV
-210 VRAAYVIPTQAE
+210 IRAAYVIPTQAE

-362 RQKAERLEKLAGA
+362 RQKAERLEKLACA
-375 LSADAQLSAADAAR
+375 LSADAQLSAADAAD
-389 RRSAPRACARPT
+389 AKRAARLCKADLVT
-401 WSPTPSSSSPASRA
+401 NAVIEFTSVQGVMGSYYAAASGE
-415 SWAATTPP
+415 T
-423 PPGKRPQ
+423 PQ
-430 VAQRHRPSITSPR
+430 VAQAIGQHYQPR
-443 FAGDALPDTDGGP
+443 FAGDALPDTTVGKLVALADKLDTICGLF
-456 AWSPWP
+456 A
-462 TSSTPSAACSPVGQG
+462 VGQG

-492 GIVNH
+492 GIVNMLE
-497 ARGGPAHR
+497 AGLPI
-505 RSLAAVDESL
+505 SLAAAIDESL
-515 ASYAAPGRR
+515 ASFAAQGVAFDA
-524 LRPRAAVRA
+524 AAVRA
-533 EVADFFVTRTKVM
+533 EVVDFFVTRTKVM
-546 LRDAGRHRRRH
+546 LRDGGVNADTIDAVLAAGVEEP
-557 RRRAGRGRGG
+557 AVI
-567 ACWSSAQRAR
+567 SQRAH
-577 ALEAARAKRCAKR
+577 ALEDARANDAE
-590 STTWPRPTPA
+590 TFDNLATAYA
-600 RTTCASP
+600 RANNLRKP
-607 KLGEDVDDSL
+607 ELGEDVDDAL

-623 ALASAR
+623 ALAGAVATAE
-629 GQPPSRR
+629 QA
-636 VAAALVVR
+636 VAAALESDDFAAA
-644 RLRGRAVPGCA
+644 LSQLA

-699 RSWRN
+699 KMAKS
-704 RSRATVAGF
+704 
-713 SQTAERLVRCE
+713 
-724 APTHLACFARR
+724 
-735 RKLAYRSTLR
+735 K
-745 LPPAGGRS
+745 
-753 GTAAASPL
+753 
-761 TLQGTSLEGG
+761 
-771 RDARRVRRHTRT
+771 
-783 PRPLPTIHVVSDS
+783 
-796 VGLDGTGGGPCR
+796 
-808 RRPVRRH
+808 
-815 EPQHR
+815 
-820 GAAPCALVRG
+820 
-830 GQAASSPSTARLHQ
+830 
-844 PPVRRRAP
+844 
-852 ARLLHAGRRRPA
+852 
-864 PSRCADYCESASTT
+864 
-878 WWRSTS
+878 

>member
-41 IPFDSIEIHSSPRRL
+41 IPYDSIEIHSSPRRL

-96 ARGKGLDPENL
+96 ARGKGLSPENL

-134 EVLTGF
+134 DVLAGF

-164 WIVAMLNDVVLP
+164 WIVAMLDDVVLP
-176 VSFAGAASDNFTMGH
+176 VSFAGAEPSNFTMGH

-201 DTAANLLNV
+201 DTAANLLDV
-210 VRAAYVIPTQAE
+210 IRAAYVIPTQAE

-362 RQKAERLEKLAGA
+362 RQKAERLEKLACA
-375 LSADAQLSAADAAR
+375 LSADAQLDAADAAD
-389 RRSAPRACARPT
+389 AKRAARLCKADLVT
-401 WSPTPSSSSPASRA
+401 NAVIEFTSVQGVMGSYYAAASGE
-415 SWAATTPP
+415 T
-423 PPGKRPQ
+423 PQ
-430 VAQRHRPSITSPR
+430 VAQAIGQHYQPR
-443 FAGDALPDTDGGP
+443 FAGDALPDTTVGKLVALADKLDTICGLF
-456 AWSPWP
+456 A
-462 TSSTPSAACSPVGQG
+462 VGQG

-492 GIVNH
+492 GIVNMLE
-497 ARGGPAHR
+497 AGLPI
-505 RSLAAVDESL
+505 SLAAAIDESL
-515 ASYAAPGRR
+515 ASFAAQGVAFDA
-524 LRPRAAVRA
+524 AAVRA
-533 EVADFFVTRTKVM
+533 EVVDFFVTRTKVM
-546 LRDAGRHRRRH
+546 LRDGGVNADTIDAVLAAGVEEP
-557 RRRAGRGRGG
+557 AVI
-567 ACWSSAQRAR
+567 SQRAH
-577 ALEAARAKRCAKR
+577 ALEDARANDAE
-590 STTWPRPTPA
+590 TFDNLATAYA
-600 RTTCASP
+600 RANNLRKP
-607 KLGEDVDDSL
+607 ELGEDVDDAL
-617 LTDPER
+617 LTEPER
-623 ALASAR
+623 ALAGAVATAEQAVASALA
-629 GQPPSRR
+629 SDDF
-636 VAAALVVR
+636 AAALSQ
-644 RLRGRAVPGCA
+644 LA

-699 RSWRN
+699 KMAKS
-704 RSRATVAGF
+704 
-713 SQTAERLVRCE
+713 
-724 APTHLACFARR
+724 
-735 RKLAYRSTLR
+735 K
-745 LPPAGGRS
+745 
-753 GTAAASPL
+753 
-761 TLQGTSLEGG
+761 
-771 RDARRVRRHTRT
+771 
-783 PRPLPTIHVVSDS
+783 
-796 VGLDGTGGGPCR
+796 
-808 RRPVRRH
+808 
-815 EPQHR
+815 
-820 GAAPCALVRG
+820 
-830 GQAASSPSTARLHQ
+830 
-844 PPVRRRAP
+844 
-852 ARLLHAGRRRPA
+852 
-864 PSRCADYCESASTT
+864 
-878 WWRSTS
+878 